1 MSTNFFAMKRSGSS
15 GGLKNSGSS
24 SGGLNAM
31 LDDNFQYALGP
42 PESGFSIFLAERTKK
57 VHFIRHAEVR
67 LAVPAYALYLM
78 MRLMG
83 FTR

>member
-1 MSTNFFAMKRSGSS
+1 
-15 GGLKNSGSS
+15 
-24 SGGLNAM
+24 M

-67 LAVPAYALYLM
+67 LAVPRTLYFDDAIDGIYAM
-78 MRLMG
+78 NAMG
-83 FTR
+83 FHLCCFCKT